1 LKQES
6 QKKAESEM
14 SPSRKVA
21 NGLTYRKLRPEAKAT
36 LEKIVYQ
43 MELLSKTLL
52 VLEQRIIDSEDK
64 LFELMTFIKTND
76 MEYQPQ
82 TANTFLG
89 MTNFEE
95 GKGAPF

>member
-1 LKQES
+1 
-6 QKKAESEM
+6 
-14 SPSRKVA
+14 
-21 NGLTYRKLRPEAKAT
+21 
-36 LEKIVYQ
+36 

-52 VLEQRIIDSEDK
+52 ILEQRIIDSEDK